1 MMKNNDNMKRFFL
14 ILTAIAAM
22 TVTASAEGTP
32 KVKLTCGPYLQNVT
46 ETSFTVVWT
55 TNMDA
60 VSWVE
65 IAPDDDTHF
74 YNVER
79 PKYYDL
85 RGQGR
90 RPITKLHKVTVT
102 GLEPGTTY
110 RYRVLMNGVVS
121 AENRDH
127 IAFTAGW
134 GNEVRRDITKVTTL
148 SKEYDEV
155 KFAMV
160 NDMHE
165 KDSVFRT
172 LFPDSKDKYD
182 FVCFNGDMTSTV
194 DHEDDIAKYYLKSA
208 SKLFGAY
215 TPIMF
220 VRGNHEYRGNDAL
233 KYLEYMDT
241 PTGKTYYSYNYG
253 DHYFIVLDGGEDKH
267 DSDIRNLGIMIT
279 EDYVKQEAEWLKE
292 VVKSEEFKN
301 AKTRIVFCHM
311 QPGDNG
317 WHGQRTISKY
327 LVPIL
332 NEAGID
338 VMLCGHIHQYKYYEP
353 GKTSADFPVICNPN
367 AKRMDATVKADNIK
381 LQFVDEEKVIKT
393 IEIKPGAY
401 RK

>member
-1 MMKNNDNMKRFFL
+1 MKRYFL
-14 ILTAIAAM
+14 ILSFALAMASFAA
-22 TVTASAEGTP
+22 GQTP
-32 KVKLTCGPYLQNVT
+32 KVKLTGGPYLQNVT

-55 TNMDA
+55 TDMDA

-79 PKYYDL
+79 PKFYDT
-85 RGQGR
+85 RGLGR

-110 RYRVLMNGVVS
+110 RYRVLVNGVVS

-134 GNEVRRDITKVTTL
+134 GNEVRRDLTTVTTL

-165 KDSVFRT
+165 CDSVFRS
-172 LFPDSKDKYD
+172 LFPDSKHKYD
-182 FVCFNGDMTSTV
+182 FVCFNGDMTSANDT
-194 DHEDDIAKYYLKSA
+194 EEGIMQNYLKSA
-208 SKLFGAY
+208 SELFGSW

-220 VRGNHEYRGNDAL
+220 VRGNHEYRGNAAL
-233 KYLEYMDT
+233 RWLEYLET
-241 PTGKTYYSYNYG
+241 PTGKTYYSHSYG
-253 DHYFIVLDGGEDKH
+253 DHFFLFLDGGEDKH
-267 DSDIRNLGIMIT
+267 DTDIRNLGIMIT

-292 VVKSEEFKN
+292 VVRSEEFLR
-301 AKTRIVFCHM
+301 AKTRVVFCHM
-311 QPGDNG
+311 DPKDNG
-317 WHGQRTISKY
+317 WHGQATISKY

-338 VMLCGHIHQYKYYEP
+338 VMLCGHIHKFKHDKP
-353 GKTSADFPVICNPN
+353 GTTSSANFPVICNPN
-367 AKRMDATVKADNIK
+367 RKRMDASVKADNIR
-381 LQFVDEEKVIKT
+381 LEIYDGDKVTRT
-393 IEIKPGAY
+393 IDIKPGAY

>member
-1 MMKNNDNMKRFFL
+1 MKRFYL
-14 ILTAIAAM
+14 IISALFAI
-22 TVTASAEGTP
+22 TTLASAESTP
-32 KVKLTCGPYLQNVT
+32 KVRLTGGPYLQNVT

-65 IAPDDDTHF
+65 IAPDDETHF

-110 RYRVLMNGVVS
+110 RYRILMNGVVS
-121 AENRDH
+121 AEHRDH

-165 KDSVFRT
+165 QDSVFRT
-172 LFPDSKDKYD
+172 LFPDAKGKYD
-182 FVCFNGDMTSTV
+182 FVCFNGDMTSTN
-194 DHEDDIAKYYLKSA
+194 DYEEDIMKYYLKSA

-220 VRGNHEYRGNDAL
+220 VRGNHEYRGNAAI
-233 KYLEYMDT
+233 KYLVYMET

-253 DHYFIVLDGGEDKH
+253 DHFFIVLDGGEDKH

-292 VVKSEEFKN
+292 VVRSEEFVN

-311 QPGDNG
+311 QPGENG

-327 LVPIL
+327 LVPVL

-338 VMLCGHIHQYKYYEP
+338 VMLCGHIHKYKYYAP
-353 GKTSADFPVICNPN
+353 GTTSANFPVICNPN
-367 AKRMDATVKADNIK
+367 AKRMDATVKSDNIK
-381 LQFVDEEKVIKT
+381 LEFVDQDKVVKT
-393 IEIKPGAY
+393 INIKPGAY
-401 RK
+401 KK

>member
-22 TVTASAEGTP
+22 TVTASAESTP

-279 EDYVKQEAEWLKE
+279 ED
-292 VVKSEEFKN
+292 
-301 AKTRIVFCHM
+301 
-311 QPGDNG
+311 
-317 WHGQRTISKY
+317 
-327 LVPIL
+327 
-332 NEAGID
+332 
-338 VMLCGHIHQYKYYEP
+338 
-353 GKTSADFPVICNPN
+353 
-367 AKRMDATVKADNIK
+367 
-381 LQFVDEEKVIKT
+381 
-393 IEIKPGAY
+393 
-401 RK
+401 